1 VTYTLHN
8 HYGYGLRN
16 DEVPFAHKIPPGGNW
31 KCLDRDD
38 QIAFMKG
45 AINSGGGQTTF
56 LRRMRWDEPSLTIV
70 ASPMAKATCY
80 LHPGEKYWEVSE
92 SHNHVYPDNISEKT
106 FEHNRRNQEK
116 GNGFKLVPQQ
126 WDKPSGTIDSHTGRG
141 SSANIYPTE
150 PKGDDVLLSNI
161 KPLLDSLP
169 KLPPNGLTS
178 IELFAGGGLMRLGIE
193 HAGITTI
200 WANDFDKNACRAHEY
215 NFGEGSI
222 VHGDIN
228 AISIDDIPD
237 SDLII
242 GGPPCQDFSVAGKG
256 EGENGER
263 GKLVWRYLEII
274 AAKQPKAF
282 LFENVKG
289 LISKRHRHTF
299 DALLERFDQIG
310 YNVSWKLIN
319 AWDYGVAQ
327 KRERVF
333 IVGIRKDLNRTYIFP
348 PSEYELTGYHP
359 VLRDAIG
366 DLPEP
371 NNSKNHQDEELP
383 RYVQNILDGKS
394 KTNFGKMPITDGS
407 EPARTML
414 ATYGDKK
421 PTELYCPNNHTER
434 DYWTPK
440 SEYTYDQANRV
451 QSMDAPSNTIP
462 AHHNS
467 GQPIHPTAA
476 PRRFTVRECLRIQSV
491 PDTYVFPDDMSLSAM
506 YRVVGNGV
514 PSRVAYHLAVALSDL
529 LLNE

>member
-1 VTYTLHN
+1 LPKSAYRQ
-8 HYGYGLRN
+8 YKFDSAN
-16 DEVPFAHKIPPGGNW
+16 D
-31 KCLDRDD
+31 
-38 QIAFMKG
+38 G
-45 AINSGGGQTTF
+45 AS
-56 LRRMRWDEPSLTIV
+56 WDEPSWTIR
-70 ASPMAKATCY
+70 SNTITGQPW
-80 LHPGEKYWEVSE
+80 HPNKY
-92 SHNHVYPDNISEKT
+92 
-106 FEHNRRNQEK
+106 
-116 GNGFKLVPQQ
+116 
-126 WDKPSGTIDSHTGRG
+126 G
-141 SSANIYPTE
+141 S
-150 PKGDDVLLSNI
+150 KGDDELLTNDQR
-161 KPLLDSLP
+161 PLLDSLP

-215 NFGEGSI
+215 NFGKGSI

-299 DALLERFDQIG
+299 DALLERFDRIG

-371 NNSKNHQDEELP
+371 NNIRNHQDEQFP

-394 KTNFGKMPITDGS
+394 KTNFGKMPFADEN

-414 ATYGDKK
+414 ATYGNKK
-421 PTELYCPNNHTER
+421 PTEILNEH
-434 DYWTPK
+434 
-440 SEYTYDQANRV
+440 
-451 QSMDAPSNTIP
+451 
-462 AHHNS
+462 
-467 GQPIHPTAA
+467 A

>member
-1 VTYTLHN
+1 MDGRYSSRYLSRKRVVYWGEPAYTVLTN
-8 HYGYGLRN
+8 
-16 DEVPFAHKIPPGGNW
+16 A
-31 KCLDRDD
+31 RD
-38 QIAFMKG
+38 IS
-45 AINSGGGQTTF
+45 I
-56 LRRMRWDEPSLTIV
+56 
-70 ASPMAKATCY
+70 
-80 LHPGEKYWEVSE
+80 HPGYLEEVSE
-92 SHNHVYPDNISEKT
+92 SIHNHVNIANELVKRREDST
-106 FEHNRRNQEK
+106 FVGNKLEYIVQPWDEPCATVTESARK
-116 GNGFKLVPQQ
+116 GDSIAHP
-126 WDKPSGTIDSHTGRG
+126 GT
-141 SSANIYPTE
+141 
-150 PKGDDVLLSNI
+150 KGDDVLLSNDQR
-161 KPLLDSLP
+161 PLLDSLP

-228 AISIDDIPD
+228 AISIDDIPN

-274 AAKQPKAF
+274 AAKLPKAF

-299 DALLERFDQIG
+299 DALLERFDRIG

-333 IVGIRKDLNRTYIFP
+333 IVGIHKSLNRTYIFP

-371 NNSKNHQDEELP
+371 NNGTNGHIQTQSTTVKPTNSLSNQ
-383 RYVQNILDGKS
+383 RSYVADWN
-394 KTNFGKMPITDGS
+394 
-407 EPARTML
+407 EPARTVNTNRL
-414 ATYGDKK
+414 DHAEIHPG
-421 PTELYCPNNHTER
+421 PQNHTER

-514 PSRVAYHLAVALSDL
+514 PSRVAYHLAVALSGL